1 MRVRPILSLLLTIVI
16 LFTTVAVPSGCANI
30 IPPQGGP
37 RDTIP
42 PVLLK
47 ATPTDR
53 SVGINSNRLVFTFD
67 EFVELQNAQQ
77 EVIVS
82 PLPSVAPVVESKLKE
97 VTVRLRDSLLPNTT
111 YTIQFGNAIKD
122 YNEGNVLKA
131 FSTTFSTGSRLDSG
145 ELKGKLVIAET
156 GKIDS
161 TLIVVLHRSAA
172 DSAIIKQRPEYITR
186 LNGQGE
192 FRFQQLPN
200 RDFYMY
206 ALKDDGGM
214 RRLVGNDAR
223 VAFLDSAVH
232 PSINPDLITLYAFD
246 LKENES
252 SSAAPTPAIPT
263 PGIKGRPGGAAADK
277 RLRYANNLSEGK
289 QDLLRPFEL
298 TLDQSLTRFDTS
310 RIRLFTDT
318 SFIPVS
324 SYSISIDSN
333 RKKITLRVNWTED
346 KLYKLVVDKESLKD
360 TLDRQLLKSDTI
372 SFLSRRKA
380 DYGKLSIRLRNTNP
394 NLQPGGRS
402 GSESNPVLQLVSNE
416 TLVASA
422 RLGSDG
428 SFRQDLF
435 LPGTYEMR
443 ILFDRNNNGRWDRG
457 QLFPTRLQP
466 ERVRLIDRKIT
477 VKANWDNEF
486 EF

>member
-1 MRVRPILSLLLTIVI
+1 MRLHSFLFSLVV
-16 LFTTVAVPSGCANI
+16 TVLVFASTVVPTGCANI

-47 ATPTDR
+47 ANPADR
-53 SVGINSNRLVFTFD
+53 SVSVASNRLVFTFD
-67 EFVELQNAQQ
+67 EFIEIQNAQQ

-82 PLPSVAPVVESKLKE
+82 PLPAVAPTIESRLKE
-97 VTVRLRDSLLPNTT
+97 ITVRLRDSLQPNTT

-122 YNEGNVLKA
+122 YNEGNVLKN
-131 FSTTFSTGSRLDSG
+131 FTTTFSTGTRLDSG
-145 ELKGKLVIAET
+145 ELKGKLVLAET

-161 TLIVVLHRSAA
+161 TLIVVLHRSSD
-172 DSAIIKQRPEYITR
+172 DSAIVNQRPAYITR
-186 LNGQGE
+186 LNGEGE
-192 FRFQQLPN
+192 FLFQQLPD

-214 RRLVGNDAR
+214 RRLIGNDAR

-232 PSINPDLITLYAFD
+232 PSADPTSITLYAFD
-246 LKENES
+246 LKEKETTPS
-252 SSAAPTPAIPT
+252 GPAPSMPT
-263 PGIKGRPGGAAADK
+263 PGIKGRPGGAAAEK

-298 TLDQSLTRFDTS
+298 TVDQPLIRFDS
-310 RIRLFTDT
+310 SKIRLYTDT
-318 SFIPVS
+318 SFIPVAN
-324 SYSISIDSN
+324 YSLTIDSN
-333 RKKITLRVNWTED
+333 RRKLTLQVNWTED

-372 SFLSRRKA
+372 SFTTRRKA
-380 DYGKLSIRLRNTNP
+380 DYGKLSIRLRNANNTV
-394 NLQPGGRS
+394 S
-402 GSESNPVLQLVSNE
+402 DGSTANPVLQLVLNE
-416 TLVASA
+416 TIVASA
-422 RLGSDG
+422 PLGSDG
-428 SFRQDLF
+428 SFRRELF

-443 ILFDRNNNGRWDRG
+443 ILYDRNKNGRWDRG

-466 ERVRLIDRKIT
+466 ERVRLLDRKIT
-477 VKANWDNEF
+477 VKANWENEF